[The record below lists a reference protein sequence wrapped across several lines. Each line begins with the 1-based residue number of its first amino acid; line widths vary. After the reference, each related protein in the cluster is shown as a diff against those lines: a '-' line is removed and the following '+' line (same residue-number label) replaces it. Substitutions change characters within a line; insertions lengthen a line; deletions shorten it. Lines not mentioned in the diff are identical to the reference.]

1 MERINVESNSV
12 ISPFGR
18 NPSHC
23 SYQWQIWA
31 HMLYIARRMRLAV
44 SNIFTCRA
52 SNQTERKVLIVQ
64 PDLEWV
70 EGADSRRGLISECEC
85 WNCQESHNL
94 TTQVWRPHRKPRW
107 CGHTLHRLRTEQKRR
122 ERNQQFKKPLCQSGA
137 GAGRQR
143 NTCDIV
149 TADDLRGQTL
159 DSPPPLMLTLPGPA
173 PPPTQGVLFVNT
185 PTEVVRA
192 DNMLWLPATTSV
204 NLKITFINA
213 GDTIC

>member
-149 TADDLRGQTL
+149 TADDVRGQTL
-159 DSPPPLMLTLPGPA
+159 DPPWCWHYLAQHHRLPRAYCLSTLQQKWSELITCCDSQ
-173 PPPTQGVLFVNT
+173 PPHQST
-185 PTEVVRA
+185 
-192 DNMLWLPATTSV
+192 
-204 NLKITFINA
+204 
-213 GDTIC
+213 